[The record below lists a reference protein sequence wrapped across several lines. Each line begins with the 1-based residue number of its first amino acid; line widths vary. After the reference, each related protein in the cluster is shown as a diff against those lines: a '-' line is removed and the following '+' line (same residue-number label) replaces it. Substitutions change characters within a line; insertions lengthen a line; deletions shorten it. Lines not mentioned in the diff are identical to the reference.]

1 MKKTPW
7 IAGVA
12 LATTL
17 AVAAAAQP
25 AHEGP
30 PKTRA
35 EMQARI
41 AEHFSKADANG
52 DGFVTKAE
60 FDTARTAM
68 YAKYMEHRQKRRA
81 EHFAMLDKDKNGSL
95 SKEEYMAP
103 RASEMGHGGHD
114 GPGGMHDGKHGMMR
128 HGMGGMGMGGM
139 GMGDGWFARADA
151 NKDGKLS
158 LAEASAGALAI
169 FDKVDTNHD
178 GTISPA
184 EHDAARAMMR
194 EKWHEKHEGPQG

>member
-7 IAGVA
+7 IAGAA

-17 AVAAAAQP
+17 AVAAV
-25 AHEGP
+25 AHTTHDGA

-41 AEHFSKADANG
+41 AEHFKQADTNG

-68 YAKYMEHRQKRRA
+68 HAKHMERRQQRRA

-95 SKEEYMAP
+95 SKEEFTAP
-103 RASEMGHGGHD
+103 RDEHSD
-114 GPGGMHDGKHGMMR
+114 GVGGMHHGDDGRRGMMR
-128 HGMGGMGMGGM
+128 HGMGGGMGM
-139 GMGDGWFARADA
+139 GMGDDWFTRADT
-151 NKDGKLS
+151 NKDGKVS
-158 LAEASAGALAI
+158 LAEASAGALTM
-169 FDKVDTNHD
+169 FDKVDTNRD

-184 EHDAARAMMR
+184 EHDAMRAMMR
-194 EKWHEKHEGPQG
+194 EKWHAMHAEPQG